1 MRAPEKMF
9 NEKSVGQI
17 SREAVSLKPW
27 FEKYKHLQKATSEL
41 DNLFIKMHIPMHE
54 HLEDFYFLSRFH

>member
-27 FEKYKHLQKATSEL
+27 FETDKHLQKATSEL
-41 DNLFIKMHIPMHE
+41 YNPFKRMRILRMNI
-54 HLEDFYFLSRFH
+54 LEDFYFLSRFH